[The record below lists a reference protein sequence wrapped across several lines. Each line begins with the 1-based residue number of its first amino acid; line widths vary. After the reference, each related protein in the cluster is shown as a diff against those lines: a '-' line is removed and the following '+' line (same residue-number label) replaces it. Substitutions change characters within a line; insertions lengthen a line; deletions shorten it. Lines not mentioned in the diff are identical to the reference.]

1 MQRTALPI
9 ALALF
14 LVLLTSLYWN
24 PGGDPAA
31 DPAIAQRQM
40 TLPRTYVEEV
50 RSWQYAANGNLKEVL
65 EADRAEYFTG
75 KDASELT
82 QPRFYSHDGNDRSW
96 SASADEGT
104 FRHRAGILQLRR
116 QVRLVNDQ
124 TGGTLA
130 TQAMTLNTRKNTA
143 ISRVPVTVTQN
154 ESILRADG
162 MTADLNSE
170 RIVMSPNVETTYV
183 QARP

>member
-1 MQRTALPI
+1 MQRTVLPI
-9 ALALF
+9 ALAF
-14 LVLLTSLYWN
+14 CLVLLTSLYWN
-24 PGGDPAA
+24 PGGDPGA

-40 TLPRTYVEEV
+40 ALPRTYVENV
-50 RSWQYAANGNLKEVL
+50 RSWQYTEDGMLKEVL
-65 EADRAEYFTG
+65 EADRADYFAG
-75 KDASELT
+75 KDSSELQ
-82 QPRFYSHDGNDRSW
+82 QPRFYSHDGNDRTW
-96 SASADEGT
+96 SATADEGT
-104 FRHRAGILQLRR
+104 FRHRPGVLQLRST
-116 QVRLVNDQ
+116 VRLVNDQ

-143 ISRVPVTVTQN
+143 VSRVPVTITQN

-162 MTADLNSE
+162 MTADLNTE